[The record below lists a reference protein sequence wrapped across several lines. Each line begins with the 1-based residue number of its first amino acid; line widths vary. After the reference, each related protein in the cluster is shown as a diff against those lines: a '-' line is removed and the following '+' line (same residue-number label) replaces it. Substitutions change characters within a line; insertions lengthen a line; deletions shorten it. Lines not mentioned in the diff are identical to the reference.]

1 MAVLAVPFGISMGNS
16 GKFVLDVFWK
26 TILLAFLIIA
36 SCRTARDLYAYAWS
50 YVIGALVLSYFALFF
65 FDLQRYGTD
74 FSYARLS
81 GLATWDAND
90 VVLVLMPALACA
102 LLVYQVAKPRGRMVA
117 LLALVG
123 IGATVARS
131 GSRGGLIGLVAVGV
145 ALLLFGRGVS
155 FGKRIV
161 TIVVVAAGL
170 SVWAPQGY
178 WQQMQSI
185 LNPKADYNYT
195 SKDGRKEVAK
205 RGMGYMLS
213 RPIFGLGINNF
224 EKAECTISEKA
235 RNTPAGWGIRCL
247 PPHNSF
253 VQAGAELGVP
263 GLLLWA
269 SIPLFGIY
277 ALLRL
282 GRRLPYRWRRG
293 TREERFLRLACP
305 YFAVAL
311 VGFTATCFF
320 LNFAWLEP
328 YYVLAAFV
336 AALMGVI
343 ARRVKEQRMELHAAA
358 LAGSSLRQEAAAIIE
373 PVPVLPG
380 QARYPRPLVMLPTVA
395 PPARRPQFVVSG
407 TIVVTDADE
416 RAALAATRSLG
427 RAGWR
432 IVAVRHRADL
442 ARGPVALLRQ
452 VGQQYPMRCVS
463 RPRSPSAWCRSRP
476 RKRPATSSRSARRP
490 SWRILPDRERFP
502 PGAIPWPGL
511 AGGARHLRQAAGAR
525 GGTRLWYRRAA
536 TGGAGWPARIA
547 STPRSQLAGRGEAR
561 PLREPGRRRG
571 REVQRAACDLARR
584 AGAGH
589 RRLLG
594 RSISPVA
601 AGTGR
606 SAPASGSSCWS
617 GMVSCA
623 PRSPIAACAKSHPQA
638 A

>member
-1 MAVLAVPFGISMGNS
+1 MAIAMAAPARGRFRRGPQQDKLRVRLDPLRILVCLLIILIVSRVHQYVPVLAKTRPVMLVTVLSGIYAFSNPRLLIRESLFSTWPARAIAGIGIMAVLAVPFGISMGNS
-16 GKFVLDVFWK
+16 GKFVLEVFWK

-74 FSYARLS
+74 FSYARLA

-161 TIVVVAAGL
+161 TMVVVAAGL

-178 WQQMQSI
+178 WQQMQTI

-205 RGMGYMLS
+205 RGVGYMLS

-235 RNTPAGWGIRCL
+235 RNTPAGWGIRCQ

-328 YYVLAAFV
+328 YYVIAAFV

-373 PVPVLPG
+373 PMPVLPG
-380 QARYPRPLVMLPTVA
+380 QARYPRPLVMLPTS
-395 PPARRPQFVVSG
+395 RLRPG
-407 TIVVTDADE
+407 
-416 RAALAATRSLG
+416 
-427 RAGWR
+427 
-432 IVAVRHRADL
+432 DL
-442 ARGPVALLRQ
+442 
-452 VGQQYPMRCVS
+452 
-463 RPRSPSAWCRSRP
+463 
-476 RKRPATSSRSARRP
+476 SS
-490 SWRILPDRERFP
+490 W
-502 PGAIPWPGL
+502 
-511 AGGARHLRQAAGAR
+511 
-525 GGTRLWYRRAA
+525 
-536 TGGAGWPARIA
+536 
-547 STPRSQLAGRGEAR
+547 
-561 PLREPGRRRG
+561 
-571 REVQRAACDLARR
+571 
-584 AGAGH
+584 
-589 RRLLG
+589 
-594 RSISPVA
+594 
-601 AGTGR
+601 
-606 SAPASGSSCWS
+606 
-617 GMVSCA
+617 
-623 PRSPIAACAKSHPQA
+623 
-638 A
+638 